1 MFAGDPDALAA
12 LLLAKEEPVTKPLL
26 ELLAVTRFDI
36 SLQRALISLFQSIW
50 AAQEAMAP
58 RLFCRS
64 CLLRPTPREYRTW
77 LAGRA
82 RVLTCRGCGAVLH
95 FAREVR
101 EVVAVLDSRETK
113 AVSVR
118 KGIARVCW
126 PQRETLCDFDR
137 VEILAANDY
146 AVERFCMSVGNDL
159 DPYRAKRRR
168 DIPVTVACALSENSL
183 RVLEHIFGTVQKL
196 SN

>member
-1 MFAGDPDALAA
+1 
-12 LLLAKEEPVTKPLL
+12 
-26 ELLAVTRFDI
+26 
-36 SLQRALISLFQSIW
+36 
-50 AAQEAMAP
+50 
-58 RLFCRS
+58 
-64 CLLRPTPREYRTW
+64 
-77 LAGRA
+77 
-82 RVLTCRGCGAVLH
+82 
-95 FAREVR
+95 
-101 EVVAVLDSRETK
+101 
-113 AVSVR
+113 
-118 KGIARVCW
+118 
-126 PQRETLCDFDR
+126 